1 MLTSLPDVFYK
12 MKGIDVILGKY
23 PKILISLET
32 ETQIQLTQ
40 SHTDDLNLVFNGFN
54 IYFNNNKNKFI
65 SVFMVFMI
73 LS

>member
-1 MLTSLPDVFYK
+1 

>member
-12 MKGIDVILGKY
+12 TKGIDAILGKY